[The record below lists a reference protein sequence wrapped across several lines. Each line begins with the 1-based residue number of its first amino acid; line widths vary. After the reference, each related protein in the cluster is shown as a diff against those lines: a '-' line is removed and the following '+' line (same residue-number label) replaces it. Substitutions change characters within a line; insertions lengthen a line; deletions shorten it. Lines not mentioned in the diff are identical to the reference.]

1 MHKRFIAAVLVV
13 ITMLTLSATSLA
25 SDIDISVKEEASG
38 LSFSEEAK
46 IQEEISDFTSDTIK
60 KLSQEELEYAATIAE
75 TDSEAT
81 IVFDALVEKYATD
94 SVKATA
100 KGALINNYVQL
111 VKISKSGQN
120 VTVKYRIKAK
130 IPSGASISLGYEFP
144 SAVRTNG
151 KYVSLSGKKIGE
163 YTQKFTIPTLM
174 CQSRISVKMTA
185 RDYKETKVFKT
196 FNYSSGVS
204 IDYHTVTGAEVTGY
218 WLLYNVAPFIAC
230 SIYPGSKV
238 IKIVGE
244 IASAGN
250 AVFDV
255 AGSYSL
261 NIGVPKPVTGQY
273 YKTETWYADNRIYA
287 RVRVWNTKA
296 AFKNGDLPLY
306 NGKKYVKTN
315 LPTF

>member
-13 ITMLTLSATSLA
+13 ITMLTLSTTSLA
-25 SDIDISVKEEASG
+25 SDIDISVKEETSG
-38 LSFSEEAK
+38 LSSSEEAK
-46 IQEEISDFTSDTIK
+46 IQEEISDFTSETIK

-94 SVKATA
+94 SVKAAA
-100 KGALINNYVQL
+100 KGALINSYVQL
-111 VKISKSGQN
+111 VKIGKSGQN

-185 RDYKETKVFKT
+185 RDYKETKVLKT
-196 FNYSSGVS
+196 FNYKSKVYT
-204 IDYHTVTGAEVTGY
+204 DYHTVTKAEATGTAIVV
-218 WLLYNVAPFIAC
+218 VAAPYIICRLIPKANIA
-230 SIYPGSKV
+230 
-238 IKIVGE
+238 KIVGE
-244 IASAGN
+244 VINVGAATCSVVTAMNIKLGLPTP
-250 AVFDV
+250 V
-255 AGSYSL
+255 A
-261 NIGVPKPVTGQY
+261 GQY

-287 RVRVWNTKA
+287 RIKVWDSKA
-296 AFKNGDLPLY
+296 AFEHGDLPIY
-306 NGKKYVKTN
+306 DSKKYVKTN